1 MTVAADADALISAID
16 RAEDGDVIHIEA
28 GKFVVPRIVKIN
40 KVITLTGAGDGK
52 TEISFERST
61 LFEVHDGGS
70 LKLANLSLTGAA
82 SPDAAGNSVVR
93 TKKWGMLHNYRFVA
107 ENVKVSQLDI
117 NHTFHFFLSG
127 KGAFADNITIADSNF
142 KDITGDILVLN
153 TEIED
158 LGIYNAE
165 YVSLTNNTFRNVAG
179 AVVTLYRG
187 GTDESTFGP
196 HLSMSGNTLSNVG
209 KGKRNK
215 TSASVY
221 LHGVQVTAISD
232 NQFDHSEPVIVEH
245 TVGEPQ
251 TEITGNAFKA
261 TGNPQVKELNAEGGP
276 FALIENNTRQAQ

>member
-1 MTVAADADALISAID
+1 MAQAISVSGQMD
-16 RAEDGDVIHIEA
+16 
-28 GKFVVPRIVKIN
+28 P
-40 KVITLTGAGDGK
+40 
-52 TEISFERST
+52 
-61 LFEVHDGGS
+61 
-70 LKLANLSLTGAA
+70 
-82 SPDAAGNSVVR
+82 AAGNSVVR

-232 NQFDHSEPVIVEH
+232 NQFDHSGPVIVEH